1 MCASFVILKYITFSK
16 CEIKPV
22 RSLGWLGFR
31 FGLEH
36 PLQAVMGVALC
47 KNNEKL
53 SLSANGM
60 LANPCNCDEHTSA
73 HNRSSNGLWALIM
86 CVCGGVLCPFLWCIF
101 QFTILP
107 RSQIL
112 TPSTFS
118 PFLLNRFSL
127 FFKGDM
133 SYKIKVF
140 DLCNVVTGLY
150 FTSFMQFYL
159 ILFTLIVTSW
169 FLLLL

>member
-73 HNRSSNGLWALIM
+73 HNRSSKRIM
-86 CVCGGVLCPFLWCIF
+86 GFNNVCVWGGIVSFSMVHISVHNSSQVTNSYSFNFFPFSVKQVFI
-101 QFTILP
+101 IL
-107 RSQIL
+107 
-112 TPSTFS
+112 
-118 PFLLNRFSL
+118 
-127 FFKGDM
+127 
-133 SYKIKVF
+133 
-140 DLCNVVTGLY
+140 
-150 FTSFMQFYL
+150 
-159 ILFTLIVTSW
+159 
-169 FLLLL
+169 